1 MLLYFLSLSLYIW
14 PLISSTKSIFFFLF
28 LRERQ
33 KKKEFKIIVMIK
45 QYSRCFL
52 VINNG
57 QLKQKIEKKKG
68 KNTLKMD
75 TVCIILAVYM
85 FAWTI
90 NKKYYTEK
98 EKIIHLDNFYFSQ
111 VLKNLSMF
119 KHCYF
124 AKKKKLFRIPLK
136 CKINMF
142 IKNKISSEN

>member
-1 MLLYFLSLSLYIW
+1 
-14 PLISSTKSIFFFLF
+14 
-28 LRERQ
+28 
-33 KKKEFKIIVMIK
+33 MIK

-124 AKKKKLFRIPLK
+124 AKKKKNF
-136 CKINMF
+136 
-142 IKNKISSEN
+142 SEYHWSVR